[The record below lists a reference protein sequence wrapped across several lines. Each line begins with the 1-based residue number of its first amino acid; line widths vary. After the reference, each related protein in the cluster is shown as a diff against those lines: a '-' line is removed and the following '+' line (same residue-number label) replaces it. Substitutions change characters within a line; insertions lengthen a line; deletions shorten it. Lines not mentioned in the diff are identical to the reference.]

1 MAENTRARSAER
13 ANLSAAQPSGT
24 TAARERATIDLT
36 SQFNFFFAELRSA
49 VKRPDSL
56 TVGVAGPFDP
66 IGIPD
71 DVNETHAALM
81 SQPNAVS
88 IEELERC
95 LKVVTDLSKK
105 RKDGMLKTITETVN
119 AERDAYVRTKLAG
132 GWAFRAPSPSAAK
145 AYHMPIKVPKGPV
158 FIPGKPKGLSLT
170 IVSGRLRPRVRGP
183 GGQCDHHRM
192 VAHVV

>member
-105 RKDGMLKTITETVN
+105 RKDDMLKTITEAITT
-119 AERDAYVRTKLAG
+119 ERDAHIQTKLAEYEK
-132 GWAFRAPSPSAAK
+132 AMYARRRKRRSARADVSARRRT
-145 AYHMPIKVPKGPV
+145 GC
-158 FIPGKPKGLSLT
+158 
-170 IVSGRLRPRVRGP
+170 
-183 GGQCDHHRM
+183 QNC
-192 VAHVV
+192 